1 MKRTIFLICF
11 FIVLT
16 AGCRQNAVIS
26 PKDEITRV
34 RVVKITPE
42 SAAVSIHSNGILSS
56 AEELKLAFKTGG
68 IVASVKVNEGDNVEK
83 GDILAE
89 LNLSEINANVNLA
102 RNGYEKTLRDWTRAK
117 SLYSDTVATLEQFQ
131 NATTALNVAKSNLE
145 IAAFNLTHSTIKA
158 PGDGIVLKQL
168 VKENELV
175 AAGYPVFL
183 FGAKGKF
190 WKVKSGISD
199 RDIVKINP
207 GDSAVVV
214 FDAWPGVKFPAFVD
228 QVSEMADPMTGTYET
243 ELSLDGMEYRLASG
257 FVAGVDIFP
266 VRKQDLTFIP
276 VGAVVEAEGGRG
288 FVYYVTDSG
297 TVKKT
302 GVDIVTISG
311 SDVAIKGI
319 PEGVNEIISEG
330 AAYVKEGMKV
340 KVVK

>member
-1 MKRTIFLICF
+1 MKRIIFLICF
-11 FIVLT
+11 FLFLSS
-16 AGCRQNAVIS
+16 GCKHNTEVS
-26 PKDEITRV
+26 PKEEITRV
-34 RVVKITPE
+34 RVMKIAPE
-42 SAAVSIHSNGILSS
+42 ATSASIHSTGILVS
-56 AEELKLAFKTGG
+56 AEEMKLAFKTGG
-68 IVASVKVNEGDNVEK
+68 IVASVKVNEGDNVKK

-102 RNGYEKTLRDWTRAK
+102 RNGYEKALRDWTRAK

-145 IAAFNLTHSTIKA
+145 IATFNLTHSTIKA
-158 PGDGIVLKQL
+158 PDEGIVLKQL

-199 RDIVKINP
+199 RDVVRINT
-207 GDSAVVV
+207 GDSAVVI

-243 ELSLDGMEYRLASG
+243 ELSLDGMGYRLASG

-266 VRKQDLTFIP
+266 VRKQDLTLIP
-276 VGAVVEAEGGRG
+276 VGAVVEAEGGQG

-311 SDVAIKGI
+311 SDVAVKDI
-319 PEGVNEIISEG
+319 PEGINEIITEG

-340 KVVK
+340 EIVK

>member
-26 PKDEITRV
+26 PKDEVTRV
-34 RVVKITPE
+34 RVVKITKE

-68 IVASVKVNEGDNVEK
+68 IVASVRVNEGDNVEK

-102 RNGYEKTLRDWTRAK
+102 RNGYEKALRDWTRAK

-145 IAAFNLTHSTIKA
+145 IATFNLTHSTIKA
-158 PGDGIVLKQL
+158 PGDGIVLMQL
-168 VKENELV
+168 VQENEFV

-199 RDIVKINP
+199 RDVVRINP

-214 FDAWPGVKFPAFVD
+214 FDAWPAVKFPAFVD

-243 ELSLDGMEYRLASG
+243 ELSLDGMGYRLASG

-266 VRKQDLTFIP
+266 VRKQDLTLIP
-276 VGAVVEAEGGRG
+276 VGAVVEAKGGRG

-302 GVDIVTISG
+302 RVDIVTISG
-311 SDVAIKGI
+311 SDVAVKAI
-319 PEGVNEIISEG
+319 PESINEIITEG
-330 AAYVKEGMKV
+330 VAYVKEGMKV
-340 KVVK
+340 EIVK